1 MIGRMGIFTS
11 IKTMLR
17 GQIWLY
23 RADPTVGDEIG
34 KTRPCVI
41 VSNDEIG
48 VLRLKV
54 VVPITGW
61 SDVFAKIPWMV
72 RIEPTSENGLSK
84 LSVADGFQVR
94 SVSEQRLIK
103 QVGTVSE
110 ETIQELGL
118 ALAVVLN
125 I

>member
-1 MIGRMGIFTS
+1 MNMGTFTNT
-11 IKTMLR
+11 KTMLR

-23 RADPTVGDEIG
+23 RADPTVGQEIG
-34 KTRPCVI
+34 KTRPCII
-41 VSNDEIG
+41 VSHDEIG

-61 SDVFAKIPWMV
+61 NDAFANVPWMV
-72 RIEPTSENGLSK
+72 KIEPTAENGLSK
-84 LSVADGFQVR
+84 PSAADAFQVR
-94 SVSEQRLIK
+94 SISQERLIK

-110 ETIQELGL
+110 EVMQKLGH